1 MRQKTGFITLR
12 QVFAVTCVAS
22 MGASMGWVAGKWAI
36 ELEYKA
42 VKAGLNLVSDQLKKL
57 TTKAEKKEEQ

>member
-1 MRQKTGFITLR
+1 
-12 QVFAVTCVAS
+12 

-42 VKAGLNLVSDQLKKL
+42 VKAGLNLVSDKLKKL
-57 TTKAEKKEEQ
+57 TTKAEKKEEE